1 MGLPRSRAR
10 EQRGRVCVRWP
21 FQAASAHRV
30 VGICRPASVGALLM
44 RPLPLGTMQNLLQ
57 TFERPSDKRR
67 RARHRARHLRRSRLL
82 LMKRWSRW
90 RRRGGRASHRQRSGP
105 PSSRRGR
112 PQRPSRRQRLST
124 RRRSTELKVLQTK
137 VAKGIEDKCALPFP
151 VACEHIPTRA
161 PVN

>member
-90 RRRGGRASHRQRSGP
+90 APERRAGKPSAKKWAAEQPTRPAAKAKPATKAVDKAAKHGAQGTPDEGGQGH
-105 PSSRRGR
+105 
-112 PQRPSRRQRLST
+112 RRQ
-124 RRRSTELKVLQTK
+124 V
-137 VAKGIEDKCALPFP
+137 
-151 VACEHIPTRA
+151 RA
-161 PVN
+161 PVPSRL